1 MRISVELGFS
11 FKNDLDADYRQL
23 LLPEE
28 SDVEAA
34 VQALASRHPAAR
46 QRLLDDAGRV
56 RRHVAAFVNGGER
69 HVAARAAHGPA
80 RRRPPH
86 SVAAGRRRVDTG
98 KAIGELP

>member
-11 FKNDLDADYRQL
+11 FKNDLDPDYRQL
-23 LLPEE
+23 LLPEG

-56 RRHVAAFVNGGER
+56 RRHVAALVNGGNVTWR
-69 HVAARAAHGPA
+69 DGLRTVLRDGD
-80 RRRPPH
+80 RLTLLPP
-86 SVAAGRRRVDTG
+86 VGG
-98 KAIGELP
+98 G